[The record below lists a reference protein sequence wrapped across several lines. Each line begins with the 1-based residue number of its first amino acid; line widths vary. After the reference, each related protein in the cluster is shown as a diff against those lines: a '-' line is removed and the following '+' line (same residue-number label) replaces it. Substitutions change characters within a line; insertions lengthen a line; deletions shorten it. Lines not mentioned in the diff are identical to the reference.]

1 LISGRASHYDAE
13 TGRWTSKDPDL
24 FGGGDTNLYG
34 YVANDPI
41 NRIDPSGLWYA
52 SISFGG
58 GVSGSVGM
66 GAGVS
71 HGTTIGFGSSGFFST
86 PYTSGSVSGGAQV
99 GGGAGGEASIGF
111 SWGPEGE
118 PTGTSTAGG
127 AFGGASPYGVGT
139 ITGNGSSVSF
149 GYSNGFGPFVGGG
162 IITTNTGYEP
172 DSSLIQTSP
181 NAGQTCH

>member
-1 LISGRASHYDAE
+1 MNEHE
-13 TGRWTSKDPDL
+13 E
-24 FGGGDTNLYG
+24 FGSQSGDTNLFG

-52 SISFGG
+52 SVSVGG
-58 GVSGSVGM
+58 GVSGGVGM
-66 GAGVS
+66 DAGVS
-71 HGTTIGFGSSGFFST
+71 HGTTIGFGSSGFFSI
-86 PYTSGSVSGGAQV
+86 PYTSGSVSGGA
-99 GGGAGGEASIGF
+99 GGEASVGF

-118 PTGTSTAGG
+118 PTGTSVAGG
-127 AFGGASPYGVGT
+127 VFGGASPYGVWT

-162 IITTNTGYEP
+162 IITTNTGYGP
-172 DSSLIQTSP
+172 ASSLIQTSP